1 MLTVDSRN
9 HGACGGSRVFTS
21 AAELADT
28 VTRENHIG
36 PHFLLGVDGVDGA
49 GKSRL
54 AIELA
59 ARLKARVV
67 HLDDFLERGQGLYVA
82 ALRLREIWGTLEP
95 ESGPMIVEGVCLLAA
110 LERIGVTATR
120 LVYVKRMSPAG
131 HWADEVCCEVPEG
144 AEAAIE
150 ARRAELAEFEAV
162 FEALR
167 GAEPGYSDA
176 AYGPAKAP
184 DLPELVQEVI
194 RYHARYR
201 PHRRADYVLER
212 AGL

>member
-1 MLTVDSRN
+1 MLTVDGSD
-9 HGACGGSRVFTS
+9 HGAAGGSRVFTS
-21 AAELADT
+21 AAELADA
-28 VTRENHIG
+28 VARENHIG

-67 HLDDFLERGQGLYVA
+67 HLDDFLERDQGLYVA
-82 ALRLREIWGTLEP
+82 ALRVRELWGTIEP

-110 LERIGVTATR
+110 LERIGVRASR

-131 HWADEVCCEVPEG
+131 SWADEACCEAPDG
-144 AEAAIE
+144 AEAVIE
-150 ARRAELAEFEAV
+150 ARRAELADFEAV
-162 FEALR
+162 FEVLR
-167 GAEPGYSDA
+167 AGEERSSDA
-176 AYGPAKAP
+176 GYGSEKAP
-184 DLPELVQEVI
+184 DVPELMQEVI
-194 RYHARYR
+194 RYHAKHR

-212 AGL
+212 LEL